1 MFRPFDESQGTL
13 GTAGFRSGRQ
23 SAIGGLGPLF
33 LWATLLAM
41 PSACAQ
47 QDFVEREAKIKAA
60 YLYQF
65 VNYVEWNPTAFRGP
79 DSPLVIG
86 VVGDDPVNK
95 YLKLIAAQRKANNRR
110 IEYREVSAPEQARG
124 CHILFFAESVPDE
137 KVRELIG
144 GRQGEPVLLVG
155 EKTQFLQD
163 GGIIAFVIAGNNVR
177 LQLSMKK
184 AASHG
189 LRVSS
194 QLAKIAN
201 IVD

>member
-1 MFRPFDESQGTL
+1 M
-13 GTAGFRSGRQ
+13 
-23 SAIGGLGPLF
+23 
-33 LWATLLAM
+33 
-41 PSACAQ
+41 
-47 QDFVEREAKIKAA
+47 EREHRIKAA

-65 VNYVEWNPTAFRGP
+65 VNYIEWDEKAFSSP

-95 YLKLIAAQRKANNRR
+95 YLKLIASQRKAKNRP
-110 IEYREVSAPEQARG
+110 IEYREVSTVEEAKE
-124 CHILFFAESVPDE
+124 CHILFFSESVPDE
-137 KVRELIG
+137 QVRKLIG

-155 EKTQFLQD
+155 EKSQFLQH

-194 QLAKIAN
+194 QLAKISN
-201 IVD
+201 VVD